1 MDLNVFEK
9 LEMKI
14 DQLLEKNGL
23 LEEKCRELLKENSA
37 LAEEKAL
44 VSAEVERILGKLANL
59 NRESP

>member
-14 DQLLEKNGL
+14 DQLLEKNRG
-23 LEEKCRELLKENSA
+23 LEEKCRDLLKENTA

-44 VSAEVERILGKLANL
+44 IASEVERILGKLADL
-59 NRESP
+59 DRESP